1 MKLLRKPNVIF
12 YFFIKCSRYL
22 VGTCQINKFILTHK
36 VFWSASTIFPIISI
50 KLHIVILSK
59 MYSVDA
65 FNVQAVSVA
74 LIF

>member
-12 YFFIKCSRYL
+12 YLFFIKCSRYL
-22 VGTCQINKFILTHK
+22 VGTCQINTFILTHK
-36 VFWSASTIFPIISI
+36 VFWSASSIFPIIST

-74 LIF
+74 